1 MELAVNNNK
10 HVKTSSSVVVSCVNK
25 SDIKH
30 FSNFTNA
37 VDSHCTANN
46 QQHMDRVSNCVTKTQ
61 TSVIQCNSNCGI
73 ESKTQCN
80 VNTNGS
86 NKCKLCISVSEC
98 DCDSG
103 SHVGTKVQELGQSPW
118 ATISKEQLVQIDINL
133 LHNRCQD
140 LCKFMCQ
147 HSEHTGF
154 IPLSP
159 LQFVNIRQCNKCIV
173 DHALCQ
179 DPIKLHKYVSSFN
192 CPNFLGARV
201 QVNFDMNLDLVD
213 ELAKDYWD
221 WQLPLYLRYGFP
233 MDFKG
238 TYGDLTSTV
247 HSHSSARQYPEHVKA
262 YLQDEI
268 HHGAIFGPFQSEPFG
283 QDTHVSPFIT
293 PTKQDSRKRRVIIDL
308 SWPPGA
314 SVNGFTDGN
323 EYMGTAFK
331 LAYPSVDTFINRLRQ
346 LGKGAL
352 MHKIDLSRAFRQ
364 LKVDPA
370 DYPLL
375 CLYWDGAYF
384 VDGSYTFGHRTG
396 AMGCT
401 RLSNFLQYLH
411 RKEGFYLM
419 SYIDDLLG
427 AENGPKAQESFEK
440 MCKLLKDLNIPIS
453 EANLTAPTT
462 KIVCLGIEIDSVRA
476 SMSIPP
482 GKLEEI
488 LHACQSFSKLSY
500 FSKRQL
506 QSVIGSLMFIHKVV
520 KPARYFINR
529 LLDTLRNM
537 NGSKTRMNEA
547 VKRDINWFLLFVEH
561 FNGTTTSMHKRLYCS
576 DVIELDACLTGLGGT
591 CNQFVYTYQFKDNII
606 PSMFTIVHMEMWN
619 VLLALRLW
627 GYMWK
632 TKQIV
637 TTRQWCQ

>member
-61 TSVIQCNSNCGI
+61 ASVIQCNSNCGT

-86 NKCKLCISVSEC
+86 DKCKPCISVSEC

-118 ATISKEQLVQIDINL
+118 ATISKKQLMQIDINL

-179 DPIKLHKYVSSFN
+179 DPIKLHKYVSSFK

-201 QVNFDMNLDLVD
+201 QLNFDINLDLVD

-238 TYGDLTSTV
+238 TVT
-247 HSHSSARQYPEHVKA
+247 E
-262 YLQDEI
+262 
-268 HHGAIFGPFQSEPFG
+268 
-283 QDTHVSPFIT
+283 
-293 PTKQDSRKRRVIIDL
+293 
-308 SWPPGA
+308 
-314 SVNGFTDGN
+314 
-323 EYMGTAFK
+323 FK
-331 LAYPSVDTFINRLRQ
+331 
-346 LGKGAL
+346 
-352 MHKIDLSRAFRQ
+352 
-364 LKVDPA
+364 
-370 DYPLL
+370 
-375 CLYWDGAYF
+375 F
-384 VDGSYTFGHRTG
+384 V
-396 AMGCT
+396 
-401 RLSNFLQYLH
+401 
-411 RKEGFYLM
+411 
-419 SYIDDLLG
+419 
-427 AENGPKAQESFEK
+427 
-440 MCKLLKDLNIPIS
+440 KLLKI
-453 EANLTAPTT
+453 T
-462 KIVCLGIEIDSVRA
+462 
-476 SMSIPP
+476 
-482 GKLEEI
+482 
-488 LHACQSFSKLSY
+488 
-500 FSKRQL
+500 
-506 QSVIGSLMFIHKVV
+506 
-520 KPARYFINR
+520 
-529 LLDTLRNM
+529 
-537 NGSKTRMNEA
+537 
-547 VKRDINWFLLFVEH
+547 FLL
-561 FNGTTTSMHKRLYCS
+561 L
-576 DVIELDACLTGLGGT
+576 
-591 CNQFVYTYQFKDNII
+591 
-606 PSMFTIVHMEMWN
+606 
-619 VLLALRLW
+619 
-627 GYMWK
+627 
-632 TKQIV
+632 
-637 TTRQWCQ
+637 